1 MKTMTQDQL
10 FLVTPPSIKL
20 INEFLKKGQLKVH
33 QEFNLSL
40 RALDTSKSINIGSI
54 ETRQN
59 SQVELRSRPPNL
71 IPVTLNL
78 SLDNQFITL
87 HIHLSSD
94 ELLTYT
100 IDPPP
105 GLRLHHHRITVTKY
119 NRLEN

>member
-1 MKTMTQDQL
+1 MKKMNQDQL

-20 INEFLKKGQLKVH
+20 VNEFLKKAQQKAH

-40 RALDTSKSINIGSI
+40 RALDTTKSINIGSI
-54 ETRQN
+54 ETREN
-59 SQVELRSRPPNL
+59 CPVELRSKPPNL
-71 IPVTLNL
+71 IPITLNV